1 MQRVVRVLASLAI
14 AIAGLAVHP
23 GTVSAICMW
32 LDPTPTASDVAS
44 TPVVFVGRVAFTTG
58 PTAYFTVDEIWR
70 GPVLPWLT
78 TVYGGSGDL
87 GEVIF
92 EDDRTGWSLGARYLV
107 LAGTGA
113 GGKLLSGGCSPT
125 RVYEP
130 SFDAL
135 RPSDARLRYGTLQ
148 GAAVVV
154 LVVGAVALAP
164 WEARGRRP
172 GRSRPVSGAP

>member
-23 GTVSAICMW
+23 GNVAALCMF

-44 TPVVFVGRVAFTTG
+44 TPVVFVGTVAFTTG

-78 TVYGGSGDL
+78 TVYGGSGDP
-87 GEVIF
+87 GVIF
-92 EDDRTGWSLGARYLV
+92 EDDRTSWSLGARYLV

-113 GGKLLSGGCSPT
+113 GGKLHSGGCSPT

-130 SFDAL
+130 SFDVL

-154 LVVGAVALAP
+154 LVAGAVALVV
-164 WEARGRRP
+164 WEARRRRV
-172 GRSRPVSGAP
+172 GRSQP